1 MPSRLLR
8 SACALLALLL
18 PIGALFRCAAFS
30 SNPAALPSSAPSPS
44 AQATQSAD
52 APTAAPVEPALMI
65 SEIMA
70 DNETYFLQG
79 FADWIEVFN
88 PSDEAAELSDY
99 YIARDEFHPCECRL
113 PAGTI
118 GPGGFAVLLCGRD
131 VSFNL
136 AKEGGALVL
145 TTVGGSRSDLLE
157 YPTLAPDES
166 CAADGIHAAATPGFA
181 NTEEGYAQYRATLPQ
196 GLVISEVLSKNGGAY
211 ALDGALP
218 DAIEL
223 ANLSDAP
230 VELSDYYLSD
240 TQEDFYLF
248 RLPEYTLEPGC
259 VFVVAADGGV
269 SEGSAP
275 FKVSAE
281 GEALYLVRADGA
293 FADALLVPALEANV
307 SYGRAGDSFAY
318 FQPPGI
324 GEANAAGR
332 TEPLA
337 APQSSLASGSYG
349 GSVEVTLSGE
359 GEIYYTVNG
368 TEPTKTRGTLYDG
381 TPIPITS
388 TCALRARVYE
398 GEAVSA
404 PVTFNYFIGEPDYAL
419 PILKITTPPGT
430 VTGSGGIYENYTGSR
445 EVKINLAFFEN
456 GAQSFSIDCGV
467 SMFGAGSRVLAKKSF
482 KVKFRKIYGDG
493 TLEYAMFDGLGIASF
508 DALVLRCGS
517 EDQGRAFFRDELM
530 TSLVGLSDMDTL
542 YVQAYRPVNLYINEE
557 YFGIYYVR
565 EWVREGYVAARLN
578 VSEDS
583 VSIIEGWDYAI
594 RGSGDTWFELLDYCR
609 KNGDLSDDAKCA
621 WVLERI
627 DEQSL
632 MDYYIA
638 RAYGGDHDWA
648 NIRHIRS
655 SEGDG
660 KWRVV
665 FFDLDWAFM
674 PSSSEHPFYDLL
686 GTRKNLRGHNNVVM
700 RALLTN
706 ASFRAR
712 FLARVGHEL
721 STTFATENVLARIDA
736 MEREIEVDMPY
747 ECARW
752 HRSIDDW
759 RAQVQK
765 LRDFALNGCKRAADR
780 AGLLAADAITTFD
793 MTEEEVERYF
803 REIGD

>member
-1 MPSRLLR
+1 
-8 SACALLALLL
+8 
-18 PIGALFRCAAFS
+18 
-30 SNPAALPSSAPSPS
+30 
-44 AQATQSAD
+44 
-52 APTAAPVEPALMI
+52 MI

-145 TTVGGSRSDLLE
+145 TTADGSRSDLLE
-157 YPTLAPDES
+157 YPALAPDES
-166 CAADGIHAAATPGFA
+166 CAADGVHSMATPGFA

-248 RLPEYTLEPGC
+248 HLPEHTLEPGE

-269 SEGSAP
+269 SAGGAP

-307 SYGRAGDSFAY
+307 SYGRTGDSFAY
-318 FQPPGI
+318 FQPPSI

-337 APQSSLASGSYG
+337 APQSSLAPGAYG
-349 GSVEVTLSGE
+349 GAVEVALSGE

-368 TEPTKTRGTLYDG
+368 AEPTKTRGTLYDG
-381 TPIPITS
+381 TPIPIAS
-388 TCALRARVYE
+388 TCALRARAYE
-398 GEAVSA
+398 GEAASA

-419 PILKITTPPGT
+419 PILKITVPPGT

-456 GAQSFSIDCGV
+456 GVQSFSIDCGV

-482 KVKFRKIYGDG
+482 KVKFRKIYGNG
-493 TLEYAMFDGLGIASF
+493 ALEYAMFDGLGVASF

-530 TSLVGLSDMDTL
+530 TSLVGRSDMDTL

-565 EWVREGYVAARLN
+565 EWVRENYVATHMN

-609 KNGDLSDDAKCA
+609 RNGDLSDDAKCA

-655 SEGDG
+655 SEGDER
-660 KWRVV
+660 WRVV

-674 PSSSEHPFYDLL
+674 PNSSEHPFYDLL
-686 GTRKNLRGHNNVVM
+686 GERKNLRGHNNVVM

-721 STTFATENVLARIDA
+721 STAFAAENVLARIDA
-736 MEREIEVDMPY
+736 MEREIEADMLY

-752 HRSIDDW
+752 HRNVDDW

-765 LRDFALNGCKRAADR
+765 LRDFAADR
-780 AGLLAADAITTFD
+780 AGILAADAITTFD
-793 MTEEEVERYF
+793 MTEEEVVLYF
-803 REIGD
+803 GNYNLTNS

>member
-1 MPSRLLR
+1 MPSRLIR
-8 SACALLALLL
+8 FTCALLALFLS
-18 PIGALFRCAAFS
+18 IGALSGCAALS
-30 SNPAALPSSAPSPS
+30 SDPAASPSSAPSPS
-44 AQATQSAD
+44 VQAAQSA
-52 APTAAPVEPALMI
+52 AAPPVAPALMI

-79 FADWIEVFN
+79 FADWVEVFN

-99 YIARDEFHPCECRL
+99 YIARDEFHPYECRL
-113 PAGTI
+113 PEGTLE
-118 GPGGFAVLLCGRD
+118 PGEFRVLPCGRD
-131 VSFNL
+131 ISFNL
-136 AKEGGALVL
+136 AKEGGVLVL
-145 TTVGGSRSDLLE
+145 TTADGNRSDLLE
-157 YPTLAPDES
+157 YPALAPDES
-166 CAADGIHAAATPGFA
+166 CAADGVHSAATPGFA
-181 NTEEGYAQYRATLPQ
+181 NTEDGHAQYRATLPKE
-196 GLVISEVLSKNGGAY
+196 LVINEVLSKNSGAY
-211 ALDGALP
+211 ALDNALP

-240 TQEDFYLF
+240 TQDDFYLF
-248 RLPEYTLEPGC
+248 HLPAYTLEPGE
-259 VFVVAADGGV
+259 VFVVVADGGA
-269 SEGSAP
+269 SAGGAP

-281 GEALYLVRADGA
+281 GEALYLVRTDGA
-293 FADALLVPALEANV
+293 FSDALFVPALKANV

-332 TEPLA
+332 TEPLE
-337 APQSSLASGSYG
+337 APQSSLAPGAYG
-349 GSVEVTLSGE
+349 GTVEVTLSGE

-368 TEPTKTRGTLYDG
+368 AEPTKTRGTLYDG
-381 TPIPITS
+381 APIPIAS
-388 TCALRARVYE
+388 TCALRARAYA
-398 GEAVSA
+398 GEAASA
-404 PVTFNYFIGEPDYAL
+404 SVTFNYFIGEPDYAM
-419 PILKITTPPGT
+419 PILKITAPPGT

-445 EVKINLAFFEN
+445 EVEINLAFFEN

-482 KVKFRKIYGDG
+482 KVKFRKIYGNG

-565 EWVREGYVAARLN
+565 EWVRESYVATHMN

-609 KNGDLSDDAKCA
+609 RNGDLSDDAKCA

-655 SEGDG
+655 SGGDG

-674 PSSSEHPFYDLL
+674 PNSSEHPFYDLL
-686 GTRKNLRGHNNVVM
+686 GERKNLRGHNNVVM

-721 STTFATENVLARIDA
+721 STAFAAENVLARIDA
-736 MEREIEVDMPY
+736 MEREIEADMPY

-752 HRSIDDW
+752 HRNVDDW

-765 LRDFALNGCKRAADR
+765 LRDFTADR
-780 AGLLAADAITTFD
+780 AGILAADAITTFD
-793 MTEEEVERYF
+793 MTEEEVVLYF
-803 REIGD
+803 AGIDGIKP